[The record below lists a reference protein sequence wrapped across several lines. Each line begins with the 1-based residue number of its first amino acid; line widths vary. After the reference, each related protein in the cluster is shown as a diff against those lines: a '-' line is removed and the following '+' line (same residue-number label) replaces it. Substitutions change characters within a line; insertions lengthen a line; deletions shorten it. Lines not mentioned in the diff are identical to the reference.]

1 VTWRPVA
8 ALGGV
13 MKNGLLAALVLCVC
27 ACGAYWFPG
36 GGPSPT
42 PGTGTV
48 SGRVIAVPCAP
59 VEQADAV
66 CAGRPVPKLEID
78 YLIGTTVNAM
88 TLTDATGHYAVTLRP
103 RAYTVRMKTYMRV
116 ISGPV
121 NLTVGPGSNI
131 VADYVLDTGIRLPVP
146 QQ

>member
-1 VTWRPVA
+1 M
-8 ALGGV
+8 

-27 ACGAYWFPG
+27 ACGAYVFPG
-36 GGPSPT
+36 SSPSPT
-42 PGTGTV
+42 PATGTV
-48 SGRVIAVPCAP
+48 SGRVMAVPCAP
-59 VEQADAV
+59 VEQAEAP
-66 CAGRPVPKLEID
+66 CTGRPVPQLEID
-78 YLIGTTVNAM
+78 YLTGTTVNSM
-88 TLTDATGHYAVTLRP
+88 TRTDGSGRYSVTLRP
-103 RAYTVRMKTYMRV
+103 GAYAVRMKTYMRV